1 MASRKKTFD
10 LSNLELVDAKQ
21 QELLAKIP
29 PERRVLAMMEASE
42 WVMAG
47 LRGAMRDK
55 YPHATQR
62 EINLRALAYAT
73 PLRGVTLEEL
83 LNL

>member
-1 MASRKKTFD
+1 MASRKKPFD
-10 LSNLELVDAKQ
+10 LSNLEPVDAKQ
-21 QELLAKIP
+21 QELLTKIP

-42 WVMAG
+42 WIMAG

-55 YPHATQR
+55 FPHATQR